1 MVSVPNSKVRGVQ
14 VGDPEEAATAAVLG
28 TLKFES
34 FWRAEL
40 CAGCPGK
47 ARVKARA
54 RIGRREARR
63 TWKGGGFYD
72 A

>member
-1 MVSVPNSKVRGVQ
+1 VQ

-47 ARVKARA
+47 ARA

>member
-47 ARVKARA
+47 ARA